1 MIYDF
6 QSSIDRTAMG
16 SYKWLDMHS
25 RNPEVP
31 KGVAPFSVAD
41 LDIPN
46 APEIVEGLREYLLTA
61 VLGYASPT
69 PAFEASVVDWMCRRH
84 GWVVEP
90 EWRLDCPGV
99 LPAFFAA
106 IRAYSEPGDGII
118 VNTPIYYPF
127 YLAIER
133 NARTVVRNPLVVQ
146 DGKYQIDF
154 EGLEEL
160 ARQPTNKV
168 LLFCSPHNPTGRV
181 WRREELARVAQI
193 CLDNDLLLISDEIHF
208 DLIMPGHRHTVMT
221 TLGEDIAQRTIVCT
235 APSKTFNIAGMT
247 TSNIIIPNPDLRA
260 RFKREMEAQGLHRL
274 NILGYKAC
282 ELAYTRAEPWLDKL
296 LALID
301 HNRRELKNFM
311 AKELPEVIVFDLE
324 GTYLQWMDFRPLGFE
339 VEELERI
346 MQHEAFVFFDEG
358 HIFGREEG
366 GGFER
371 MNIACSTDSMLDA
384 LKRVVLAVRAYR
396 PRA

>member
-1 MIYDF
+1 
-6 QSSIDRTAMG
+6 
-16 SYKWLDMHS
+16 
-25 RNPEVP
+25 
-31 KGVAPFSVAD
+31 
-41 LDIPN
+41 
-46 APEIVEGLREYLLTA
+46 
-61 VLGYASPT
+61 
-69 PAFEASVVDWMCRRH
+69 
-84 GWVVEP
+84 
-90 EWRLDCPGV
+90 
-99 LPAFFAA
+99 
-106 IRAYSEPGDGII
+106 
-118 VNTPIYYPF
+118 
-127 YLAIER
+127 
-133 NARTVVRNPLVVQ
+133 
-146 DGKYQIDF
+146 
-154 EGLEEL
+154 
-160 ARQPTNKV
+160 
-168 LLFCSPHNPTGRV
+168 
-181 WRREELARVAQI
+181 
-193 CLDNDLLLISDEIHF
+193 
-208 DLIMPGHRHTVMT
+208 
-221 TLGEDIAQRTIVCT
+221 
-235 APSKTFNIAGMT
+235 MT
-247 TSNIIIPNPDLRA
+247 TSNIIIPTPDLRA

>member
-1 MIYDF
+1 M
-6 QSSIDRTAMG
+6 
-16 SYKWLDMHS
+16 K
-25 RNPEVP
+25 
-31 KGVAPFSVAD
+31 
-41 LDIPN
+41 
-46 APEIVEGLREYLLTA
+46 
-61 VLGYASPT
+61 
-69 PAFEASVVDWMCRRH
+69 
-84 GWVVEP
+84 P

-99 LPAFFAA
+99 IPAFFAA

-118 VNTPIYYPF
+118 VNTPVYYPF

-133 NARTVVRNPLVVQ
+133 NARKVIRNPLLVQ

-154 EGLEEL
+154 EGLEEM
-160 ARQPTNKV
+160 ARHPKNKV

-193 CLDNDLLLISDEIHF
+193 CLENDVLLISDEIHF
-208 DLIMPGHRHTVMT
+208 DLIMPGHRHTIMA

-235 APSKTFNIAGMT
+235 APSKTFNLAGMT
-247 TSNIIIPNPDLRA
+247 TSNIVIPNPDLRA
-260 RFKREMEAQGLHRL
+260 RFKQEMEAQGLHRL

-296 LALID
+296 LVLID

-311 AKELPEVIVFDLE
+311 AKELPEVVVFDLE
-324 GTYLQWMDFRPLGFE
+324 GTYLQWMDLRPLGFE

-346 MQHEAFVFFDEG
+346 MQHEALVFFDEG

-384 LKRVVLAVRAYR
+384 LNRIVLAVRAHR

>member
-1 MIYDF
+1 
-6 QSSIDRTAMG
+6 MG
-16 SYKWLDMHS
+16 SHKWLDMHS
-25 RNPEVP
+25 RSPEVP
-31 KGVAPFSVAD
+31 KGIPPFSVAD

-61 VLGYASPT
+61 VLGYTSPT
-69 PAFEASVVDWMCRRH
+69 PAFEASVIDWMYRRH
-84 GWVVEP
+84 GWVVKP

-99 LPAFFAA
+99 IPAFFAA

-160 ARQPTNKV
+160 ARQPKNKV

-193 CLDNDLLLISDEIHF
+193 CLDNDVLLISDEIHF
-208 DLIMPGHRHTVMT
+208 DLIMPGHRHTIMT

-247 TSNIIIPNPDLRA
+247 TSNIIIPNPQLRA

-296 LALID
+296 LILID
-301 HNRRELKNFM
+301 HNRRELKSFM

-324 GTYLQWMDFRPLGFE
+324 GTYLQWMDFRPLSFE
-339 VEELERI
+339 VEELERL